1 MTYLV
6 TVPSGLGT
14 TTQSAFHPLAQAHS
28 ADAFPYTA
36 QAPVLPLCHFLTLSQ
51 IAHYKPLFQQYTFKW
66 ATINGKAQIIRAKY
80 VAIKEYWVKVPFHPI
95 KRSAKVQSTLGPTG
109 QVLLRQA
116 QQNVKSASHFITIQ
130 SYEPTIPYSII
141 SMTALLSVLS
151 YLSMLTLPVA
161 ATILTFPL
169 LNSYILSGT
178 VSNTEYLFTSLLLF
192 ILLEVLLFLAYFW
205 WYYHNLSYSGPYS
218 ISRVSSLTP
227 VASTYYLI
235 AGLLLSLLSIYLSL
249 TPVTVFCILA
259 SAEFSNVLDT
269 TYINDNPFVS
279 IQLTIVTLHLL
290 HLLVGMILILTEL
303 SYPQYYHFIEVI
315 WLLIGYCIYLE

>member
-6 TVPSGLGT
+6 TVPSGSCTATPCRRSTILA
-14 TTQSAFHPLAQAHS
+14 QVHSAFCTHAYTYLLNTNYS
-28 ADAFPYTA
+28 ATPSK
-36 QAPVLPLCHFLTLSQ
+36 P
-51 IAHYKPLFQQYTFKW
+51 INKWYKPCTFKW
-66 ATINGKAQIIRAKY
+66 ATVEGKAQIIPAKY
-80 VAIKEYWVKVPFHPI
+80 VAINEYWVKVPLIPL
-95 KRSAKVQSTLGPTG
+95 KRAVKAKP
-109 QVLLRQA
+109 A
-116 QQNVKSASHFITIQ
+116 HNASHFITIQ

-218 ISRVSSLTP
+218 ISKVSSLTP

-249 TPVTVFCILA
+249 TPITVFCILA
-259 SAEFSNVLDT
+259 YSEFSNVLDT